1 MAADQTQEA
10 KYRQL
15 RGVMAI
21 VVSAIAITFSV
32 YHVLYIPGLI
42 AKARIFIDI
51 PLHMA
56 IHLGLILGLVY
67 LLVPAGAKTSRFN
80 LPWYDVVLGLLGVG
94 WNLYV
99 VINYDALY
107 ARSLTGYLELYEVI
121 GSWLNILVV
130 LEATRRVMGW
140 IIPAIAAFFV
150 LYALTANYFPGFL
163 NAQALDWT
171 MVGRYVGLFVT
182 GLYGSILN
190 ISATIIVS
198 FILFGQFLSI
208 TGAGKWFINIA
219 QALLG
224 HVRGGPAKMAV
235 VASALMGTISGAG
248 MANVATTGVFTIPLM
263 KQTGYKPHFAG
274 AIEAAASNGGQ
285 IMPPV
290 MGIAA
295 FVMIDF
301 LQMPYNR
308 IVLSGLLPA
317 IAYFV
322 ALFLMVDFEAVK
334 TGLRGIPRSEL
345 PAVKKTLMGGWQ
357 FIIPLAI
364 LIFLLMVWGY
374 SPELSALYATVVL
387 IVIGFFTKGNR
398 MTLRK
403 IYLALKNT
411 AVMMMMMALVCA
423 VAGIIVSCVQLTGL
437 SYRLS
442 MGLVGLASGNVWLL
456 LLLAAVSCI
465 ILGTGMTASAVY
477 IIMAI
482 LVAPALIDFCFVPI
496 AAHFFVFYFGVSALI
511 TPPVCPTSYVAAGI
525 AGAPPMRTGVT
536 AARLAI
542 VSFLVP
548 FIFVFQPALLME
560 GPAID
565 ILLATGTTF
574 IATVAVAGGLAGYMF
589 GNLNILW
596 RILLIVGA
604 LLVVYHPMGFT
615 PIIGP
620 IELTTI
626 IGSAIVV
633 AFVLFKFILSRLSTR
648 Q

>member
-10 KYRQL
+10 KYRQH

-56 IHLGLILGLVY
+56 IHLGIIVLLVY
-67 LLVPAGAKTSRFN
+67 LLVPIRERASHQK

-94 WNLYV
+94 WNLYI

-121 GSWLNILVV
+121 GSWLNMLVV

-140 IIPAIAAFFV
+140 IIPAIAAFFI
-150 LYALTANYFPGFL
+150 LYTLTANYFPGFL

-198 FILFGQFLSI
+198 FILFGQFLFV
-208 TGAGKWFINIA
+208 TGAGEWFINIA

-224 HVRGGPAKMAV
+224 HVRGGPAKVSV

-274 AIEAAASNGGQ
+274 AIESAASNGGQ

-295 FVMIDF
+295 FIMIDF

-308 IVLSGLLPA
+308 IVLAGLLPA

-345 PAVKKTLMGGWQ
+345 PNLRKTLMGGWQ

-465 ILGTGMTASAVY
+465 ILGMGMTTSAVY

-482 LVAPALIDFCFVPI
+482 LVAPALIDVGFVPI

-542 VSFLVP
+542 ICFLAP

-565 ILLATGTTF
+565 VLLATGTTF
-574 IATVAVAGGLAGYMF
+574 IAIVAVAGGLAGYMF
-589 GNLNILW
+589 GNLNVLW
-596 RILLIVGA
+596 RILFLAGA
-604 LLVVYHPMGFT
+604 ALVVYHTPGFT
-615 PIIGP
+615 PIVGTL
-620 IELTTI
+620 ELTTI
-626 IGSAIVV
+626 IGSAVILALLLVRY
-633 AFVLFKFILSRLSTR
+633 ILSKLSPR